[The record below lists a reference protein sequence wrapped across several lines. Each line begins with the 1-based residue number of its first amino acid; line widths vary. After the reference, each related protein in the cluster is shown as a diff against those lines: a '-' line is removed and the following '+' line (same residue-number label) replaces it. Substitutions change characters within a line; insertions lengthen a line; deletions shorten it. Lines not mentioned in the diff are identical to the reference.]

1 MKKVA
6 SLGIAL
12 LMVTTVMTG
21 FGEEAQAGGWR
32 WGWAVGAGIV
42 AGLALSHYYRHGY
55 YPYRYGYGYYPYG
68 YGYSYYPS
76 YSYYGGPGWYHRRWY
91 RWHHWRHW

>member
-1 MKKVA
+1 MA
-6 SLGIAL
+6 LGLGSRSRYCCRIS
-12 LMVTTVMTG
+12 
-21 FGEEAQAGGWR
+21 
-32 WGWAVGAGIV
+32 
-42 AGLALSHYYRHGY
+42 LSHYYRHGY